1 MPGKF
6 EDSLERMARY
16 PHELIDGD
24 YIEGALATDMSF
36 ENFSEEGLRI
46 LDSTFRNCSFDGA
59 KFDRGH
65 FSDVR
70 FESCAAPD
78 LSVIDA
84 GFQDVFFGQSRL
96 GGVQA
101 YGTSWTRGGFEG
113 CKVTYFNL
121 RQAKLTGTRF
131 TGCTI
136 DELDLTSATLKNV
149 VFEDCTIEHL
159 VMTAASASKVD
170 LRGARISRVTD
181 IGGLKG
187 TIMNA
192 EQFLDLAPSFA
203 RLLGITL
210 K

>member
-1 MPGKF
+1 
-6 EDSLERMARY
+6 MARY

-24 YIEGALATDMSF
+24 YIEGALAADMDF
-36 ENFSEEGLRI
+36 EGFSEESLRI
-46 LDSTFRNCSFDGA
+46 LDSTFRGCRFDGA
-59 KFDRGH
+59 KFERGH

-70 FESCAAPD
+70 FDSCSAPD
-78 LSVIDA
+78 LSLVDA
-84 GFQDVFFGQSRL
+84 GLQDVSFEQSRL

-101 YGTSWTRGGFEG
+101 YGSSWTRGGFEG
-113 CKVTYFNL
+113 CKITYFNL

-131 TGCTI
+131 AGCTI

-159 VMTAASASKVD
+159 VMTAATASKVD

-187 TIMNA
+187 TIMSA